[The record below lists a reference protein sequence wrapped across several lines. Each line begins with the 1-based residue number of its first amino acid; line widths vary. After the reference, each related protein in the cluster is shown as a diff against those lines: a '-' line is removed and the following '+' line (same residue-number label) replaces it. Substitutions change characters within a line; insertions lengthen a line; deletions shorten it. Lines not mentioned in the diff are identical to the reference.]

1 VATMSR
7 MLRPVT
13 NEWDAATY
21 DRIADPMARWGGKV
35 LDWLELRGDER
46 VLDAGCGSGRV
57 TEQLLERLP
66 AGRVVALDASK
77 AMVEQARRR
86 LARFGDRVEFVVSDL
101 AAGIPIGGSVDAI
114 LSTATLHWI
123 ADHDAV
129 FHNIAHVLRPHGQL
143 AAQAGAPGNVA
154 NVLEALAVAGEDYRP
169 RYHFADPVATRA
181 RLEAAG
187 FVAIDIWTHDEPTTL
202 PGRRELQDY
211 LRTIFLGPLS
221 TRPADELPA
230 IAAEAAERMRT
241 LTLDYVR
248 LNIRARRTDT
258 AA

>member
-1 VATMSR
+1 LAGG
-7 MLRPVT
+7 
-13 NEWDAATY
+13 WDAVTY
-21 DRIADPMARWGGKV
+21 DRIADPMARWGGMV

-57 TEQLLERLP
+57 TEQILERLP
-66 AGRVVALDASK
+66 RGHVVALDASA
-77 AMVEQARRR
+77 AMVEQARHR
-86 LARFGDRVEFVVSDL
+86 LARFGDRVEFVVADL
-101 AAGIPIGGSVDAI
+101 AVGIPIGGSVDAI

-129 FHNIAHVLRPHGQL
+129 YRNFAVVLRPSGQL

-154 NVLEALAVAGEDYRP
+154 HVLEALAAAGEDYRP
-169 RYHFADPVATRA
+169 RYHFADPDATRA

-187 FVAIDIWTHDEPTTL
+187 FVDIDIWTHDEPTTL
-202 PGRRELQDY
+202 AGRRELEDY

-221 TRPADELPA
+221 TRPADELPR
-230 IAAEAAERMRT
+230 IAADAAERMGT

-248 LNIRARRTDT
+248 LNIRARK
-258 AA
+258 AESG